1 MLILRI
7 IIRKLA
13 ICCWDKQ
20 PHRPHVACACVLA
33 SVRIGPIFSLI
44 SQLLLSKSWGSHLR
58 SNPCLSSALLSERG
72 VASEGVWHGC
82 LNNPSRGCCR
92 WSVRQC
98 HHLVDCRLL
107 QPRFGYAISTHFG
120 PRRRITLIIR
130 GRASSGFRGHWTA
143 AWTAARTAYMQ
154 FLDLMLA
161 RARRRAAPCI
171 CSRPCDAGRVCTT
184 AWGRQ
189 SQPGTA
195 TVCACGPSRD
205 YLPKG
210 VAKATL
216 APRNWRGTP
225 PADDVSRKICEI
237 SGCFFRQKEGEE
249 FHRKPLPSILLAFIR
264 RSSLRKS
271 FLFLTVSLCSF
282 GLAMVK
288 RAMT

>member
-1 MLILRI
+1 MLSLE
-7 IIRKLA
+7 
-13 ICCWDKQ
+13 C
-20 PHRPHVACACVLA
+20 A
-33 SVRIGPIFSLI
+33 SVSSSRR
-44 SQLLLSKSWGSHLR
+44 LSAVAAKVRVCNQHTLR
-58 SNPCLSSALLSERG
+58 SKKEN
-72 VASEGVWHGC
+72 H
-82 LNNPSRGCCR
+82 
-92 WSVRQC
+92 
-98 HHLVDCRLL
+98 
-107 QPRFGYAISTHFG
+107 
-120 PRRRITLIIR
+120 IR
-130 GRASSGFRGHWTA
+130 GRASSGFRGHRTA

-171 CSRPCDAGRVCTT
+171 RSRPCDAGRVCTT

-216 APRNWRGTP
+216 AQRNWRGAP

-271 FLFLTVSLCSF
+271 FLFLTVLDW
-282 GLAMVK
+282 LW
-288 RAMT
+288 

>member
-1 MLILRI
+1 MHNMHIHAGMFEVETDLIPL
-7 IIRKLA
+7 
-13 ICCWDKQ
+13 
-20 PHRPHVACACVLA
+20 
-33 SVRIGPIFSLI
+33 
-44 SQLLLSKSWGSHLR
+44 
-58 SNPCLSSALLSERG
+58 
-72 VASEGVWHGC
+72 EGVWHGC
-82 LNNPSRGCCR
+82 LNNPSGGCCR
-92 WSVRQC
+92 WSVRQG
-98 HHLVDCRLL
+98 HHLVDRDCRLL
-107 QPRFGYAISTHFG
+107 QPRFGYAISTHAG
-120 PRRRITLIIR
+120 PRRRITFAAELHQVSVGI
-130 GRASSGFRGHWTA
+130 GRRPGRRLGRRICST
-143 AWTAARTAYMQ
+143 

-171 CSRPCDAGRVCTT
+171 RSCPCDAGRVCTT

-264 RSSLRKS
+264 RSLNTPEVRFFDCSLW
-271 FLFLTVSLCSF
+271 
-282 GLAMVK
+282 
-288 RAMT
+288 